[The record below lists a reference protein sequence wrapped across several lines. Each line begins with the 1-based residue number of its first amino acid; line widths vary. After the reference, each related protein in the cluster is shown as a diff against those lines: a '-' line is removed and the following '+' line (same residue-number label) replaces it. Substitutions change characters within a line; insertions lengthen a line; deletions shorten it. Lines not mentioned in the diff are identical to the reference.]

1 MGSAGVALD
10 SSAKSGIF
18 RAETTLE
25 ATDSDLR
32 LDYSVRNLLIATNEI
47 ASGYGYRVD
56 LDTTIKALPR
66 YRHDMLR
73 SINRLVNRVGGKPS
87 ALLDKLAG

>member
-1 MGSAGVALD
+1 M
-10 SSAKSGIF
+10 KMGIF
-18 RAETTLE
+18 AAKTTLK

-56 LDTTIKALPR
+56 LDTTIKALP
-66 YRHDMLR
+66 DTGMTCGE
-73 SINRLVNRVGGKPS
+73 V
-87 ALLDKLAG
+87 